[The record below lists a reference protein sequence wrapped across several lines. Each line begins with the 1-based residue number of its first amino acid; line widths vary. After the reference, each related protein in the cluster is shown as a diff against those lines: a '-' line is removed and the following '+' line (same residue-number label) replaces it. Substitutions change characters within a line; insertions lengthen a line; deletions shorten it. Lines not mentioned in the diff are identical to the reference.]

1 MTISEEISAPNGT
14 PPAPTSTSSVGI
26 IGLGAM
32 GGSVAHRLV
41 TAGFQTYVRDLNPE
55 AVARLTEEGASAM
68 TDESVATL
76 DVVFTSLPDDR
87 TLRTAV
93 LESGLLSTLRGKIL
107 IDLSTTLPSTIEEI
121 AEQAAQ
127 YDVRVIDSPVSGGPP
142 EARDGRLVL
151 MVGASDAD
159 LEVAT
164 PFLDAIGTIQHV
176 GGVGKGKAIKI
187 VNNTMA
193 MGNVAVAVEAFAL
206 GRKLGLDAQRL
217 YDVINQSGGR
227 SFHFSKRIPYVLDR
241 DLSPRFALYLAEK
254 DLRLALAVA
263 HDSAFAMPAAGAIHQ
278 IFEAARAK
286 GLGRL
291 DSVALIKLYEEMAGI
306 DAAGSD

>member
-1 MTISEEISAPNGT
+1 MTTAPET
-14 PPAPTSTSSVGI
+14 SSIPADAATYSVGI

-41 TAGFQTYVRDLNPE
+41 TAGFQTFVRDLDPE
-55 AVARLTEEGASAM
+55 AVTRLTDQGASIM
-68 TDESVATL
+68 TDESVAGL

-87 TLRTAV
+87 ILRAAV
-93 LESGLLSTLRGKIL
+93 LDTGLLAQLRGKML

-121 AEQAAQ
+121 AAQALPL
-127 YDVRVIDSPVSGGPP
+127 DVRVVDAPVSGGPP
-142 EARDGRLVL
+142 EAREGRLVL

-159 LEVAT
+159 LEAAR
-164 PFLDAIGTIQHV
+164 PFLDAIGVIQHV

-187 VNNTMA
+187 VNNQMA

-206 GRKLGLDAQRL
+206 GRKLGLDGQRL

-227 SFHFSKRIPYVLDR
+227 SFHFSKRIPYVLEK

-254 DLRLALAVA
+254 DLRLALTVA
-263 HDSAFAMPAAGAIHQ
+263 HEESFSMPAAAAIHQ
-278 IFEAARAK
+278 IFEAGRAK
-286 GLGRL
+286 GLGQL
-291 DSVALIKLYEEMAGI
+291 DSVALIRLYEEMAGI
-306 DAAGSD
+306 DAAGTD